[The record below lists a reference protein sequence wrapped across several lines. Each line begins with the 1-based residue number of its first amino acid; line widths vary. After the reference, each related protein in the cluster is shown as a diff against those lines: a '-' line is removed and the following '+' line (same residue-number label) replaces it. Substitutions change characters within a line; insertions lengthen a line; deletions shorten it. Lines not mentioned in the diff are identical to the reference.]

1 MSAAGAPVPRLPRLA
16 RLLLAFFYPTLKELR
31 GLILVFFPFLS
42 FVHRIPPREITA
54 SLTLRR
60 VWKGFGGFPS
70 GMRVI
75 LVVP

>member
-1 MSAAGAPVPRLPRLA
+1 MSTAGASVPRLPRLA
-16 RLLLAFFYPTLKELR
+16 RLLLAFFYPPLKELR

-42 FVHRIPPREITA
+42 FVNRIPPREITA

-60 VWKGFGGFPS
+60 GWKGFEGFPS